1 MQPAP
6 HTPRFQVLRRI
17 LDHRLGGVVRL
28 GGLVVGLALATRI
41 GLLVT
46 SWRAVDA
53 RPGVLI
59 AVFAAGFLQDVALAA
74 CLALPAIAYLVLV
87 PQRVFAHRLHRV
99 VVGVFFLAVLYAL
112 CFLGVAEWFFWNE
125 FETRFNFIAVD
136 YLIYTREVLGNIWES
151 YPIPSLLAAIGF
163 GAAGLLLAFWR
174 KADVDAFL
182 RSRTPLRARLAVGAA
197 TALACAGFAWA
208 IGERALPEF
217 SNRFDAELA
226 RNGVLSFAT
235 AFQANRLDFADFYST
250 LPDTDAFQTL
260 RELLRSDDARFVS
273 DDPRDLRREIHH
285 PGEALRYNV
294 IQITVE
300 SLSSLYLGVLGGKQ
314 GLTPQL
320 DAIAHA
326 GLLFTNFHATGTRTV
341 RGMESLTLSVPPTPG
356 QSIVKRPHNENL
368 FTLGS
373 VFRGRGYDTVFF
385 YGGYGYFDNMNA
397 FFSGNGYRVVDR
409 GAVAADAIHFANA
422 WGAADEDLYQW
433 VLQEADRADAAG
445 QPFHH
450 FVMTTSNHRPF
461 TFPDGR
467 IDLPSHSGRAGAVKY
482 TDWAIGHFLEEARHR
497 PWFDHTIFAIVA
509 DHCSSSAGRTDLPVA
524 RYEIPLILYAPGL
537 IAPGVVDRLSSQ
549 IDLAPTLLGLLHWNY
564 ESRFFGKDVLA
575 MRPADERA
583 FVSTYEALGLL
594 KPGQLVVLRPKHRD
608 AAFRY
613 DRVSGEQ
620 TPTSMDARLRREAIA
635 YYQSADAI
643 DGLRGEAAVAR

>member
-1 MQPAP
+1 M
-6 HTPRFQVLRRI
+6 L
-17 LDHRLGGVVRL
+17 L
-28 GGLVVGLALATRI
+28 GGLVVGLALATRVA
-41 GLLVT
+41 LLVT

-53 RPGVLI
+53 RPDVLI
-59 AVFAAGFLQDVALAA
+59 AVFAAGFLQDLALAA
-74 CLALPAIAYLVLV
+74 FLALPAIGYLVLV

-151 YPIPSLLAAIGF
+151 YPIPFLLAAIGVVS
-163 GAAGLLLAFWR
+163 AGLLLVFWR

-182 RSRTPLRARLAVGAA
+182 RSRTPARERFLVGTAA
-197 TALACAGFAWA
+197 ALACTGFAFA
-208 IGERALPEF
+208 IGERAVPDF
-217 SNRFDAELA
+217 ANRFDAELA
-226 RNGVLSFAT
+226 RNGVLSFVS

-250 LPDTDAFQTL
+250 LPETDAFETL
-260 RELLRSDDARFVS
+260 RDLLRADDAHFVS
-273 DDPRDLRREIHH
+273 DDPRDLLRQIHH
-285 PGEALRYNV
+285 AGEELHYNV

-300 SLSSLYLGVLGGKQ
+300 SLSSLYLDVLGGKQ
-314 GLTPQL
+314 GLTPNL
-320 DAIAHA
+320 DAIARA

-341 RGMESLTLSVPPTPG
+341 RGMESLVLSVPPTPG
-356 QSIVKRPHNENL
+356 QSIVKRPHNEDL

-373 VFRGRGYDTVFF
+373 VFRSRGYDTVFF

-397 FFSGNGYRVVDR
+397 FFAGNGYRVVDR
-409 GAVAADAIHFANA
+409 GAVPADAIHFANA

-467 IDLPSHSGRAGAVKY
+467 IDIPSHSGRAGAVKY
-482 TDWAIGHFLEEARHR
+482 TDWAIGHFLDEARKR
-497 PWFDHTIFAIVA
+497 PWFDRTLFVIVA
-509 DHCSSSAGRTDLPVA
+509 DHCSSSAGRTDLPIE
-524 RYEIPLILYAPGL
+524 RYQIPLILYAPGL

-564 ESRFFGKDVLA
+564 QSRFFGKDVLA
-575 MRPADERA
+575 MQPADERA
-583 FVSTYEALGLL
+583 FVSTYESLGVL
-594 KPGQLVVLRPKHRD
+594 KQGQLVVLRPKRRD
-608 AAFRY
+608 SAFRY
-613 DRVSGEQ
+613 DRATGEQ
-620 TPTSMDARLRREAIA
+620 TPVPVDALLRREAIA
-635 YYQSADAI
+635 YYQSADAV
-643 DGLRGEAAVAR
+643 DGLRGEGAAARGAR